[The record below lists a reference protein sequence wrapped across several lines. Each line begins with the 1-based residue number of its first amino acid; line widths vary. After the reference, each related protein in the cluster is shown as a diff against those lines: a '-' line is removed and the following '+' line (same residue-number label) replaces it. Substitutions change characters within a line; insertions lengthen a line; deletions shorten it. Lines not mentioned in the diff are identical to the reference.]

1 MPYAP
6 YDINDPKDR
15 LARIRYHGHTLIKRR
30 EELGESVQRLNCL
43 YEIYDKEGTFLVTAL
58 TFTSAKEYIDSGH
71 NEIYL

>member
-1 MPYAP
+1 MTITP
-6 YDINDPKDR
+6 YDLNDTNDR

-43 YEIYDKEGTFLVTAL
+43 YEIYDKDGSFLVTAL
-58 TFTSAKEYIDSGH
+58 TFASAKEYIDSGH